1 MTSDDTNAQTVD
13 LLEKNKNFGME
24 KDQITILKQEKV
36 PAIIDNHARF
46 SLIDKDGKL

>member
-1 MTSDDTNAQTVD
+1 MTSDDTNQKTVA

-24 KDQITILKQEKV
+24 KDQIIILKQEKV

-46 SLIDKDGKL
+46 SLLNKDGKL